1 MPHFIYNSKIFEEQK
16 QIKWRKKTSKKENN
30 NNSKR
35 IHFSSFL
42 KKWKEEE
49 RGWGGKRKKPFKYQC
64 AWLSIKCI
72 HFDYWFLYTKKNF
85 PNNPEVIL
93 KWLDG
98 WRSAEMLIEMFL
110 LFRIFVAFM
119 KFLIV
124 SLQISS
130 NRKWY
135 ATRFTFVIFM
145 SVMDCMQMCL

>member
-1 MPHFIYNSKIFEEQK
+1 MNASFHIQFKNIWGTKANKMKKKNQQKKREQ
-16 QIKWRKKTSKKENN
+16 QQQQ
-30 NNSKR
+30 R

-93 KWLDG
+93 EACWLAVWWNVCWNVPAISNFYG
-98 WRSAEMLIEMFL
+98 LHELWGC
-110 LFRIFVAFM
+110 V
-119 KFLIV
+119 
-124 SLQISS
+124 SS
-130 NRKWY
+130 NPM
-135 ATRFTFVIFM
+135 IE
-145 SVMDCMQMCL
+145 